1 MNCGNQA
8 SENGSKK
15 KEKRIVVV
23 KIQGGIFLE
32 KKVLRSQYF
41 YNIFTIN
48 HRLLLIVI
56 GLNLNLTLR
65 LLF

>member
-48 HRLLLIVI
+48 HRMLLIVI